1 KDVEHILGATP
12 QERQTALFSAT
23 TPRWVH
29 DVSSKYLSEPVVI
42 ELGADEESKPDIDHV
57 IYEIGGQDKFH
68 VLQRL
73 LDETATGSTL
83 VFGRTKHG
91 VRKLGQ
97 RLERSGYHVG
107 VLHGN
112 LSQPQRERVL
122 RQFTA
127 KEIPVLLATN
137 VAARGLDVDHI
148 ERVINYE
155 LPETHDLFTHRVGRT
170 ARMGRSGS
178 AITLLAPA
186 DMAKWDKLERG
197 LGRKFLRRT
206 LDGQPV
212 PERTG
217 TNKNGNRNENG
228 NGSGVRRT
236 RRQFHQGSPRPAP
249 RADVA
254 GRSRRPSQRRRRP
267 ANQPLRA

>member
-1 KDVEHILGATP
+1 GIYDEIVADP
-12 QERQTALFSAT
+12 Q
-23 TPRWVH
+23 
-29 DVSSKYLSEPVVI
+29 
-42 ELGADEESKPDIDHV
+42 
-57 IYEIGGQDKFH
+57 
-68 VLQRL
+68 VLRDNQWSHTVGLLRL
-73 LDETATGSTL
+73 AKET
-83 VFGRTKHG
+83 
-91 VRKLGQ
+91 
-97 RLERSGYHVG
+97 GYHVG

-112 LSQPQRERVL
+112 LSQPQRDRVL

-127 KEIPVLLATN
+127 KKMPVLLATN

-170 ARMGRSGS
+170 GRMGRSSS
-178 AITLLAPA
+178 AITLLGPA
-186 DMAKWDKLERG
+186 DMTKWDKLERG
-197 LGRKFLRRT
+197 LGRKLRRRT
-206 LDGQPV
+206 LDGQLV

-249 RADVA
+249 RAD
-254 GRSRRPSQRRRRP
+254 SRRPSQRRRRP